1 MTMTPHL
8 ISEFLTPW
16 VIAAVAYPFVFVAL
30 RRVAGMA
37 PRVVASLGTA
47 SLPGARLA
55 RWRNVWSLEE
65 HRRRRHARETTSGQM
80 YPVGLYVFPDG
91 HGELR
96 VVLPDN
102 SRPASTARDMTTLVL
117 MLVGAT
123 GLGLL
128 IDDVIPATQWWSQ
141 PLTSGWAVSYGFAMV
156 LVAFVVQ
163 ILYLVAALL
172 IVITGLV
179 LLTWLAE
186 PVSDEPDSP
195 NLMQVIWGA
204 VQGLW
209 HRAFRRGRPA
219 REAGRA

>member
-16 VIAAVAYPFVFVAL
+16 VTAAVAYPFVFMAL

-37 PRVVASLGTA
+37 PRVVASLRTA
-47 SLPGARLA
+47 CAPVARLQ

-65 HRRRRHARETTSGQM
+65 HRRRRGARETASGQM
-80 YPVGLYVFPDG
+80 YPVVLHVLSDG

-102 SRPASTARDMTTLVL
+102 RRPASTARDMATLVL

-123 GLGLL
+123 GLGLV

-163 ILYLVAALL
+163 LLYLVAALL

-195 NLMQVIWGA
+195 NRMQVMGGA
-204 VQGLW
+204 VHGLW
-209 HRAFRRGRPA
+209 RNAFRRGRPA